1 ERDITGVLYF
11 NNEYFLQCLEG
22 DREKVNLLYNNI
34 IKDHRHNRV
43 VILDYQEIRNR
54 DFQDWSMGYIPI
66 SSITKPLVL
75 KFSSSSDFNPYQL
88 SDSSAYMLLLE
99 LKNAYLQCEKAN
111 ARLRGWQRITTK
123 LKHNNRN
130 RRGSMGLETLRV
142 DSPS

>member
-1 ERDITGVLYF
+1 MAYMAFIRLIYVSTVTESLKHSDIELILKHAKKYNFERDITGVLYF

-75 KFSSSSDFNPYQL
+75 KFSSSSNFNPYQL

-99 LKNAYLQCEKAN
+99 LKKCLPA
-111 ARLRGWQRITTK
+111 
-123 LKHNNRN
+123 
-130 RRGSMGLETLRV
+130 M
-142 DSPS
+142 

>member
-1 ERDITGVLYF
+1 DITGVLYF

-75 KFSSSSDFNPYQL
+75 KFSSSSNFNPYQL

-99 LKNAYLQCEKAN
+99 LKK
-111 ARLRGWQRITTK
+111 
-123 LKHNNRN
+123 
-130 RRGSMGLETLRV
+130 
-142 DSPS
+142 